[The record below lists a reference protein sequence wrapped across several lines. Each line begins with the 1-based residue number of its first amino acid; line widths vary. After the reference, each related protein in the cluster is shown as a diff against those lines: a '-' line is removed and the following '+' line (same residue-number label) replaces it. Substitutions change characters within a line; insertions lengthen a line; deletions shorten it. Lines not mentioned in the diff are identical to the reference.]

1 MAKGKNRELV
11 KLKSTESAHCYY
23 TKKNRRN
30 TTARVEL
37 KKYDPTL
44 RKHVMYR
51 ETR

>member
-1 MAKGKNRELV
+1 MAKNKNRELV

-30 TTARVEL
+30 TTARIEIN
-37 KKYDPTL
+37 KYDPSL
-44 RKHVMYR
+44 RRHVKYR